1 MDALHR
7 EGIHVAVDTCGYAV
21 TEEQREV
28 LRRADLLLF
37 DVKGLDEGRHIRNTG
52 RSNRP
57 ILDNL
62 LALDALG
69 KPTII
74 RCPVIPGYNRDEMEQ
89 VADFL
94 AGLSHVQRVDLIGY
108 HEYGSVKY
116 PQTGMV
122 YDMHTH
128 PLAQEELDALRDAFA
143 ARGLT
148 VQLGG

>member
-7 EGIHVAVDTCGYAV
+7 EGVHVAVDTCGYAV
-21 TEEQREV
+21 AEEQREV
-28 LRRADLLLF
+28 LRQADLLLF

-62 LALDALG
+62 LALDAMG

-74 RCPVIPGYNRDEMEQ
+74 RCPVIPGYNRDEMEG

-94 AGLSHVQRVDLIGY
+94 SGLSHVQRVDLIGY

-116 PQTGMV
+116 AETGMV
-122 YDMHTH
+122 YDMD
-128 PLAQEELDALRDAFA
+128 AQPMAQPELDALRDAFA

>member
-1 MDALHR
+1 
-7 EGIHVAVDTCGYAV
+7 
-21 TEEQREV
+21 
-28 LRRADLLLF
+28 
-37 DVKGLDEGRHIRNTG
+37 
-52 RSNRP
+52 
-57 ILDNL
+57 
-62 LALDALG
+62 
-69 KPTII
+69 
-74 RCPVIPGYNRDEMEQ
+74 MEQ

-122 YDMHTH
+122 YDIHTH

>member
-1 MDALHR
+1 M
-7 EGIHVAVDTCGYAV
+7 
-21 TEEQREV
+21 
-28 LRRADLLLF
+28 
-37 DVKGLDEGRHIRNTG
+37 KGLDEGRHIRNTG

-62 LALDALG
+62 LALDAMG

-74 RCPVIPGYNRDEMEQ
+74 RCPVIPGYNRDEMEG

-94 AGLSHVQRVDLIGY
+94 SGLSHVQRVDLIGY

-116 PQTGMV
+116 RPRPAWSD
-122 YDMHTH
+122 DMD
-128 PLAQEELDALRDAFA
+128 AQPMAQPELDALRDAFA